1 MDNLLI
7 KNARIASMQTTDLP
21 YGELSA
27 TDIRIQNG
35 IITELGCGLTATA
48 GESLLDAEGKWCLP
62 GLVDCHTH
70 LVYAGNRSD
79 EFAQRLT
86 GVSYQQISQQGGGI
100 SSTVGATRKASA
112 DILHAEALRRVQRLV
127 EEGVTTV
134 EIKSGYGLDQT
145 TELRMLEVAGK
156 LAETLGI
163 QIRRTFLGAHALP
176 PGAST
181 TADDYITFVC
191 DTMIPY
197 VAQHDLADA
206 VDVFCETVGFSLAQ
220 TQRVFE
226 AARQHGLPVKGHVE
240 QLSNSNG
247 ATLAASYNALSVDHV
262 EYLDP
267 ADIPA
272 LATAGTVAVLLP
284 GAYYYLQ
291 ESQRPPVAALRDANV
306 PMAVATDFNPGTS
319 PVASLLTCANM
330 ACVLFGLTVEEALR
344 GITING
350 ARALG
355 LTNTGL
361 IAEHYRGDVTLWDI
375 PDPSA
380 LVYEINGYRPEVI
393 ISGGKYVR

>member
-1 MDNLLI
+1 MHNLLV
-7 KNARIASMQTTDLP
+7 KNARIASMQDTAKA

-27 TDIRIQNG
+27 TDIRIRNG
-35 IITELGCGLTATA
+35 IITELGSGLTAA
-48 GESLLDAEGKWCLP
+48 DDEHCVDADGQWCLP

-86 GVSYQQISQQGGGI
+86 GVSYQQISKQGGGI
-100 SSTVGATRKASA
+100 SSTVRATRQASA
-112 DILHAEALRRVQRLV
+112 DTLHAEALRRAQRLV

-134 EIKSGYGLDQT
+134 EIKSGYGLDQE
-145 TELRMLEVAGK
+145 TELRMLDVAGK
-156 LAETLGI
+156 VAETLGI
-163 QIRRTFLGAHALP
+163 QVRRTFLGAHALP
-176 PGAST
+176 PGENVS
-181 TADDYITFVC
+181 ADDYITFVC
-191 DTMIPY
+191 DTMIPH
-197 VAQHDLADA
+197 VAQHALADA
-206 VDVFCETVGFSLAQ
+206 VDVFCESVGFSLAE
-220 TQRVFE
+220 TRRVFE
-226 AARQHGLPVKGHVE
+226 AAKQHGLAVKGHVE

-267 ADIPA
+267 ADVQA
-272 LATAGTVAVLLP
+272 LAAAGTVAVLLP
-284 GAYYYLQ
+284 GAFYYLKETQ
-291 ESQRPPVAALRDANV
+291 LPPVEALRNAKV

-330 ACVLFGLTVEEALR
+330 ACVQFGLTVEEALR
-344 GITING
+344 GITVNG

-361 IAEHYRGDVTLWDI
+361 IAEQYRGDLTLWDV

-380 LVYEINGYRPEVI
+380 LVYEINGYRPSAI
-393 ISGGKYVR
+393 ICGGKHVR